1 MTTFEFGK
9 EQFEAMKASFDRDGY
24 LLLPGAMPPGP
35 CIEFGAAVISEYE
48 RLLAAG
54 WSFTGSGKLAGHL
67 NIRMGTAG
75 RALLDAFSMTG
86 LPELIAQLA
95 DEPLEFSQAVGNFNL
110 PGSCMQDYH
119 MDGSFDRPIMI
130 ANICLVPTD
139 KVNGATELVPESH
152 HAAMSY
158 WRFNRDSWRA
168 RAVQPAV
175 QPGDVLI
182 RKSNIWHRGTP
193 NHGNSPRPMAAFS
206 WTPRRFLNDGDICA
220 DLDGPLTLFA
230 NKYYGRFR
238 KVKEFIAARL
248 PMVDEAVRL
257 GKGWL
262 ADRGQ

>member
-1 MTTFEFGK
+1 MSSEGI
-9 EQFEAMKASFDRDGY
+9 QAAKAKFAQEGF
-24 LLLPGAMPPGP
+24 LLVPGAMPPEP
-35 CIEFGAAVISEYE
+35 CLAFGAEVIAEYE

-75 RALLDAFSMTG
+75 RALLDAFNQTD
-86 LPELIAQLA
+86 LPELIRQLA
-95 DEPLEFSQAVGNFNL
+95 GEPLEFSQAVGNFNL

-152 HAAMSY
+152 NVDMSY
-158 WRFNRDSWRA
+158 WRFNRDGWRA
-168 RAVQPAV
+168 RAVQPSV
-175 QPGDVLI
+175 QPGDVVI

-193 NHGNSPRPMAAFS
+193 NHSSNPRPMAAFS
-206 WTPRRFLNDGDICA
+206 WTPNRLLNGGETCA

-238 KVKEFIAARL
+238 KVKEFVAARL
-248 PMVDEAVRL
+248 PLVDEGLRL
-257 GKGWL
+257 SRSLIGDTLGR
-262 ADRGQ
+262 A